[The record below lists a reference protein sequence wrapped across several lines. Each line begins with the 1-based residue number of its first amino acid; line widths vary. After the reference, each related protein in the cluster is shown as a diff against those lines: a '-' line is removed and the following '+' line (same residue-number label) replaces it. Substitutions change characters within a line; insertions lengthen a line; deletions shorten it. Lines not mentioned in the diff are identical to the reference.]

1 MSSSSA
7 VNPSPPRTE
16 AAELA
21 ITPEVLQRWQSELQT
36 FFSAT
41 RRRLGELHAAL
52 PVAVVT
58 DTRPQRPP
66 TTGGDAESIAA
77 APASQTCGAP
87 ADRLQELKRRLA
99 AQLANE

>member
-1 MSSSSA
+1 MSSPA
-7 VNPSPPRTE
+7 NPSPPRSE

-21 ITPEVLQRWQSELQT
+21 ITPEVLQRWQCELQT

-41 RRRLGELHAAL
+41 RRRLAEVQAAS

-58 DTRPQRPP
+58 ESRTSRAP
-66 TTGGDAESIAA
+66 TTGGDAELSAA
-77 APASQTCGAP
+77 APASQGCDAP